1 PGATRRREPK
11 FSAGRNLT
19 YAASTNRSTEDSM
32 KADRNIVRNIA
43 TVAAVVIIVLSASLV
58 VAESDAH
65 KSFDLLK
72 GMEGNW
78 AGKNNQG
85 QPVEVTFRM
94 TAGGSALMS
103 EIHGHGPENMITM
116 FHMDGDRLLMTHYC
130 GAGNQPRM
138 KVISS
143 DAKSVSFEFF
153 DGTNIGPGDG
163 HMQHVTF
170 TQPDADHHIE
180 EWVFLDHGKEM
191 KEVFT

>member
-1 PGATRRREPK
+1 MTLVHNSVRK
-11 FSAGRNLT
+11 I
-19 YAASTNRSTEDSM
+19 AA
-32 KADRNIVRNIA
+32 IA
-43 TVAAVVIIVLSASLV
+43 AILVIVLSASLV
-58 VAESDAH
+58 VAQADAH

-170 TQPDADHHIE
+170 TEPDADHHVE

-191 KEVFT
+191 KEVFTLARVK

>member
-1 PGATRRREPK
+1 MKLRKIAVGIVTLMVALTAALVMADT
-11 FSAGRNLT
+11 SAL
-19 YAASTNRSTEDSM
+19 
-32 KADRNIVRNIA
+32 
-43 TVAAVVIIVLSASLV
+43 
-58 VAESDAH
+58 
-65 KSFDLLK
+65 KSFDMLK
-72 GMEGNW
+72 GLEGNW
-78 AGKNNQG
+78 AGKNQQG
-85 QPVEVTFRM
+85 QTIEVSFRM

-163 HMQHVTF
+163 HMQQVTF
-170 TQPDADHHIE
+170 TEPDADHHVE

-191 KEVFT
+191 KEVFTLARVK

>member
-1 PGATRRREPK
+1 MNTV
-11 FSAGRNLT
+11 
-19 YAASTNRSTEDSM
+19 
-32 KADRNIVRNIA
+32 RNIVRNS
-43 TVAAVVIIVLSASLV
+43 AAVATFVIVLSASLS
-58 VAESDAH
+58 VAQADAH

-72 GMEGNW
+72 GLEGNW
-78 AGKNNQG
+78 TGKNQQG
-85 QPVEVTFRM
+85 QPIQVTFHT

-103 EIHGHGPENMITM
+103 EILGRGAENMITM

-170 TQPDADHHIE
+170 SEPDSDHHVE
-180 EWVFLDHGKEM
+180 EWVFLEHGKEI
-191 KEVFT
+191 KEVFTLARVK

>member
-1 PGATRRREPK
+1 
-11 FSAGRNLT
+11 
-19 YAASTNRSTEDSM
+19 M
-32 KADRNIVRNIA
+32 KLRMIA
-43 TVAAVVIIVLSASLV
+43 VAIAMVMVMIALSASLV

-78 AGKNNQG
+78 SGKNRQG
-85 QPVEVTFRM
+85 QPIEVTFRM

-103 EIHGHGPENMITM
+103 EIHGHGPENMVTM
-116 FHMDGDRLLMTHYC
+116 FHMDGDRLVMTHYC

-138 KVISS
+138 KIVSS

-163 HMQHVTF
+163 HMQRATF
-170 TQPDADHHIE
+170 TEPDANHQVE

-191 KEVFT
+191 KELFTLERAK

>member
-1 PGATRRREPK
+1 MNLV
-11 FSAGRNLT
+11 RNL
-19 YAASTNRSTEDSM
+19 
-32 KADRNIVRNIA
+32 VRNIA
-43 TVAAVVIIVLSASLV
+43 AIAATLVIVFSASFV
-58 VAESDAH
+58 VAQSDAH

-72 GMEGNW
+72 GLEGNW
-78 AGKNNQG
+78 AGKNQQG
-85 QPVEVTFRM
+85 QPIQVTFRL

-103 EIHGHGPENMITM
+103 EILGRGPENMITM

-143 DAKSVSFEFF
+143 DAKSVSFEFV

-180 EWVFLDHGKEM
+180 EWVFRSRQRNERSVHAGAV
-191 KEVFT
+191 EVS

>member
-1 PGATRRREPK
+1 
-11 FSAGRNLT
+11 
-19 YAASTNRSTEDSM
+19 M
-32 KADRNIVRNIA
+32 KLRKIA
-43 TVAAVVIIVLSASLV
+43 VAIAMVMIVLSASPA

-78 AGKNNQG
+78 TGKNQQG
-85 QPVEVTFRM
+85 QPIEVTFRM

-116 FHMDGDRLLMTHYC
+116 FHMDGDRLVMTHYC

-138 KVISS
+138 KIVSS

-170 TQPDADHHIE
+170 TEPDANHQVE

-191 KEVFT
+191 KELFTLERVK

>member
-1 PGATRRREPK
+1 MK
-11 FSAGRNLT
+11 LVRN
-19 YAASTNRSTEDSM
+19 S
-32 KADRNIVRNIA
+32 VRNIA
-43 TVAAVVIIVLSASLV
+43 AVAAVVVIVLSASLV
-58 VAESDAH
+58 VAQSDAR

-72 GMEGNW
+72 GLEGNW
-78 AGKNNQG
+78 AGKNQQG
-85 QPVEVTFRM
+85 QPIQVTFRM
-94 TAGGSALMS
+94 TAGSALMS
-103 EIHGHGPENMITM
+103 EILGHGPENMITM

-138 KVISS
+138 KIVAS

-191 KEVFT
+191 KELFTLARVK

>member
-1 PGATRRREPK
+1 MKP
-11 FSAGRNLT
+11 FRNIITVAIALIIML
-19 YAASTNRSTEDSM
+19 AASF
-32 KADRNIVRNIA
+32 
-43 TVAAVVIIVLSASLV
+43 VAAD
-58 VAESDAH
+58 SDAH

-78 AGKNNQG
+78 QGKSSDGRSVQ
-85 QPVEVTFRM
+85 VSFRM

-103 EIHGHGPENMITM
+103 EIHGSGPENMITM

-138 KVISS
+138 KVVAS
-143 DAKSVSFEFF
+143 DPKSVSFEFF

-170 TQPDADHHIE
+170 SQPDADHHVE

-191 KEVFT
+191 KELFTLERVK

>member
-1 PGATRRREPK
+1 MK
-11 FSAGRNLT
+11 LVRNL
-19 YAASTNRSTEDSM
+19 
-32 KADRNIVRNIA
+32 A
-43 TVAAVVIIVLSASLV
+43 TVAAIATIVLSASFV

-65 KSFDLLK
+65 KSFDVLK

-78 AGKNNQG
+78 AGKNQQG
-85 QPVEVTFRM
+85 QPIEVTFRG

-103 EIHGHGPENMITM
+103 EIHGHGAENMISM
-116 FHMDGDRLLMTHYC
+116 FHMDGDRLVMTHYC

-138 KVISS
+138 KAIST

-170 TQPDADHHIE
+170 SQPDADHQVE
-180 EWVFLDHGKEM
+180 EWVFVDHGKEL
-191 KEVFT
+191 KQLFTLERVK